1 MRKMVFFLLV
11 CLLLFS
17 GCAGRRDFL
26 ERFAAGYCAQ
36 LEGTLYDTPFSAEV
50 SYRPGE
56 PYPYTL
62 SFYAPETLSGTVLRR
77 AQDGTLTLSSGELE
91 LPVPEEAS
99 AGFSSLLNLLPVS
112 GRSVRVERTK
122 EGYTRVAG
130 EGFSLLFRSDGTP
143 ISAEN
148 GAASAKIISFSEN

>member
-1 MRKMVFFLLV
+1 M
-11 CLLLFS
+11 
-17 GCAGRRDFL
+17 
-26 ERFAAGYCAQ
+26 
-36 LEGTLYDTPFSAEV
+36 EGTLYDTPFSAEV

-112 GRSVRVERTK
+112 GRSVRVERTQ

-130 EGFSLLFRSDGTP
+130 EGFSLLLRSDGTP